1 MTALLHFIVV
11 AAIVAVA
18 VAIDITVIDRIHRR
32 RDNGR
37 RA

>member
-11 AAIVAVA
+11 AVIVAVA

-37 RA
+37 RD